1 MSRIASFAKL
11 TRKAVGRA
19 HSSSKGRAI
28 PRGTV
33 IRWSGRIPDQEWSGY
48 GSLPVFS
55 HPFPVTRA
63 ILRDISSTKM
73 QPDTMIPMILWS
85 DRSAFMI
92 RIVKRDRLPWSYS
105 RLSSKCCRFGKIH
118 RSLSAEICDI
128 LPMTVQAESVENLW
142 FFVIR
147 YREFDPDP
155 SQKVSWFFPLS

>member
-33 IRWSGRIPDQEWSGY
+33 IRWSG
-48 GSLPVFS
+48 SLPVFS

-63 ILRDISSTKM
+63 ILRDISSTKT